1 MSQMRPKNF
10 LECNCRAE
18 RRPRCNDVHEVD
30 PRGGPCLEFA
40 KYGTVQNRGKY
51 RVSAYGSSVDVD
63 GPGTPKKGLLDCLM
77 V

>member
-1 MSQMRPKNF
+1 MSQMRPKNL

-30 PRGGPCLEFA
+30 PRGW
-40 KYGTVQNRGKY
+40 TVPGIREVRNRTEPRKY
-51 RVSAYGSSVDVD
+51 RVSAYGSSADVD
-63 GPGTPKKGLLDCLM
+63 GPGTPKKGRLDCLM